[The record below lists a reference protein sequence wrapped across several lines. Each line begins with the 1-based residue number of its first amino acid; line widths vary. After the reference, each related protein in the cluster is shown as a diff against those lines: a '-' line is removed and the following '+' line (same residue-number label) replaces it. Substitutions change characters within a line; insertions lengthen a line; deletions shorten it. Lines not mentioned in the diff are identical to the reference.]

1 MRKLLSE
8 DDYTLRRKQFRENC
22 GPSASQG
29 FFGEWA
35 WSIKHMKKFDEQ
47 LLAENT
53 WHETDVNDDY
63 IALRDSTLVRDFF
76 ETDPSSISRADF
88 EALAINATKQ
98 AFGDKSYLN
107 SIHRR
112 AEEAFLERARDTL
125 MRVFSDRGISIVS
138 R

>member
-1 MRKLLSE
+1 
-8 DDYTLRRKQFRENC
+8 
-22 GPSASQG
+22 
-29 FFGEWA
+29 
-35 WSIKHMKKFDEQ
+35 MKKFDEQ